1 MSRRSGPFQKCVG
14 SLVVLVSTAA
24 CDRNESSG
32 TVAADTLRNG
42 EIVVSTESELIAGL
56 SDMTVGN
63 DGRLYLLDARSRR
76 VVRLE
81 PASGDTAMIGRD
93 GEGPGEF
100 RRPIAV
106 TVANDTVW
114 VHDPGTGRLQAF
126 STSGEYFAGSRV
138 EGSELGGGASIR
150 PGGHLAAA
158 TGGRDSTMV
167 EVFDRDA
174 RRVSAFGTPVAPP
187 SEFWDF
193 TAMKSQIAA
202 GGVPDQFRNIAL
214 PEWDPDGSLWLVL
227 VGEGTIRRYSA
238 GGDLQWEIALEDQAM
253 DGIRNAFFARN
264 RDNPNP
270 TAIYPLRF
278 VRDLKANR
286 DGLWLVL
293 NTPEDVEDSVVLLI
307 APDDGSV
314 KRRVVVEGVPD
325 ATQIAMPADSN
336 ELYLSRSGDAS
347 VLRFRLP
354 TDS

>member
-1 MSRRSGPFQKCVG
+1 MNRRSGWFQKCVG
-14 SLVVLVSTAA
+14 SLLVLASTAG
-24 CDRNESSG
+24 CERNENPG
-32 TVAADTLRNG
+32 TVAVDTLRGG

-63 DGRLYLLDARSRR
+63 DGRLYLLDARSSR
-76 VVRLE
+76 VVGLE
-81 PASGDTAMIGRD
+81 PRSGDTAVIGRE

-100 RRPIAV
+100 RRPVAV

-126 STSGEYFAGSRV
+126 NTSGDYLEGRGV
-138 EGSELGGGASIR
+138 EASELGGGASIR

-174 RRVSAFGTPVAPP
+174 KRLSAFGTPVAPP
-187 SEFWDF
+187 SGFWDF
-193 TAMKSQIAA
+193 TAMKSEIAED
-202 GGVPDQFRNIAL
+202 GVPDQFRNIAL
-214 PEWDPDGSLWLVL
+214 PEWDPDGSLWLAL
-227 VGEGTIRRYSA
+227 VGEGTIRRYSE
-238 GGDLQWEIALEDQAM
+238 GGEFQWEISLEDQAM

-264 RDNPNP
+264 RENPNP
-270 TAIYPLRF
+270 TAIYPLRYI
-278 VRDLKANR
+278 RDLKATR
-286 DGLWLVL
+286 EGLWLIL
-293 NTPEDVEDSVVLLI
+293 NTPEDVENSVLLLV

-314 KRRVVVEGVPD
+314 KRRLVVEGVSD
-325 ATQIAMPADSN
+325 AAQVAMPAQQN

-354 TDS
+354 GH